1 MTKPKPQIQLGRGE
15 HIVTAVPGTHQA
27 LTGPIR
33 RFGSTS
39 MRKASCAQSAPSRST
54 RLWNN
59 GCYSRWV
66 RRFRGS

>member
-15 HIVTAVPGTHQA
+15 HIVAAVPEYTS
-27 LTGPIR
+27 GPDWTIR

>member
-15 HIVTAVPGTHQA
+15 HIVAAVPEYTS
-27 LTGPIR
+27 GPDWTNSPLWVYID
-33 RFGSTS
+33 
-39 MRKASCAQSAPSRST
+39 AQGKLCSECTRSST